1 MRESFEL
8 RVGDLPIGAVPVI
21 PAHLPIW
28 GARKI
33 AALKETTLVF
43 VAHGAQLVG
52 FLDLGSPAGAPDG
65 DRVELWMSPIAGCLS
80 AATSLVRARE
90 LFVRA
95 GTATLPV
102 AAGGFLIGALARAD
116 VERALRDRRRA
127 AGAPIPSIR
136 AVA

>member
-1 MRESFEL
+1 MRDTFEL
-8 RVGDLPIGAVPVI
+8 RVGDVPIRAVPVI
-21 PAHLPIW
+21 PAHLPMG

-33 AALKETTLVF
+33 AALKKTSLLF
-43 VAHGAQLVG
+43 VARGAQLVG
-52 FLDLGSPAGAPDG
+52 MVDARALQAAPDAA
-65 DRVELWMSPIAGCLS
+65 RAEVWMSTVEGCLS

-102 AAGGFLIGALARAD
+102 AAGAFLIGVVARAD
-116 VERALRDRRRA
+116 VERALRARSRPV
-127 AGAPIPSIR
+127 GAPLPSIR